1 MVKWSDK
8 DTRKLIDL
16 WADDM
21 IREMLTVTNT
31 QKHRNLPGNR
41 GGIQH

>member
-21 IREMLTVTNT
+21 IRAILTVTII
-31 QKHRNLPGNR
+31 QKHRNLPGNC
-41 GGIQH
+41 GGIEH